1 MSPLL
6 PLLPNL
12 RNRSKGFG
20 LGLKFPNSFRKMMPL
35 PAPELKRLRRS
46 AVVLGV
52 SNALIIIMGILIVI
66 VAHSTCG
73 ENDGTSPVM
82 VMIMVSFIRIGA
94 MIGTGI
100 AQQHTASSILTS
112 QTDLPDSQIA
122 IRQQRRVFFNP
133 FLFHDV
139 HYGTFLY
146 YMEVFYRMKR
156 VDFSYSWRQY

>member
-6 PLLPNL
+6 PLLPNPNNL

-20 LGLKFPNSFRKMMPL
+20 LGLTFPNSFGKMVPL

-52 SNALIIIMGILIVI
+52 SNALIIIMGTVIVI
-66 VAHSTCG
+66 VARSTCG
-73 ENDGTSPVM
+73 ENDGIAPVFVIM
-82 VMIMVSFIRIGA
+82 MVSFIRIGA

-112 QTDLPDSQIA
+112 QTDLPDSQLA
-122 IRQQRRVFFNP
+122 IRRQRRVIFNP
-133 FLFHDV
+133 FLFHSTV
-139 HYGTFLY
+139 ALTMIHNGTFFILY
-146 YMEVFYRMKR
+146 YDV
-156 VDFSYSWRQY
+156 

>member
-1 MSPLL
+1 M
-6 PLLPNL
+6 
-12 RNRSKGFG
+12 
-20 LGLKFPNSFRKMMPL
+20 
-35 PAPELKRLRRS
+35 
-46 AVVLGV
+46 LGV

-156 VDFSYSWRQY
+156 VDFSYS